1 MKLRHTLFHS
11 DSDGSWRDLG
21 LLIARVGFSGT
32 LLWRHGVSKIPGL
45 VADPVE
51 FLDPLGLG
59 PAVSLA
65 LATFAECVCA
75 FALALGILSRFACLV
90 LVINFG
96 PLHCSASQKVR
107 IVEEEA
113 MVGEPLGSVK
123 HTTDCQRPPGGM
135 SDTNRYST
143 GAKPRQVMGLAAFVL
158 LIFWRS

>member
-11 DSDGSWRDLG
+11 GRDGSWRDLG

-32 LLWRHGVSKIPGL
+32 LIWRHGVSKIPGL

-65 LATFAECVCA
+65 LAVFAECVCA
-75 FALALGILSRFACLV
+75 FALALGIFSRFASLP

-96 PLHCSASQKVR
+96 V
-107 IVEEEA
+107 IVFVMHEA
-113 MVGEPLGSVK
+113 QV
-123 HTTDCQRPPGGM
+123 PGGQGELALLFLVAF
-135 SDTNRYST
+135 TTLLLTGPGRYSLDERLR
-143 GAKPRQVMGLAAFVL
+143 GNSNV
-158 LIFWRS
+158 S

>member
-11 DSDGSWRDLG
+11 GRDGSWRDLG

-32 LLWRHGVSKIPGL
+32 LIWRHGVSKIPAL

-75 FALALGILSRFACLV
+75 FALALGILSRFACLP

-96 PLHCSASQKVR
+96 VIVFVLH
-107 IVEEEA
+107 EA
-113 MVGEPLGSVK
+113 QVPDDRGELALLFLVAF
-123 HTTDCQRPPGGM
+123 TTLLLTGPG
-135 SDTNRYST
+135 RYSLDSRLR
-143 GAKPRQVMGLAAFVL
+143 GNGND
-158 LIFWRS
+158 S